1 MQGDAGRVRGFGEL
15 EAIVMEQIWA
25 APDGATVPEV
35 HERLLGERDLAY
47 TTVMS
52 TIHNLYRKGRLTR
65 EPEGRKHRYRA
76 TASKAEHS
84 ADLMREALLS
94 GGESHAILTH
104 FVQQMDPAD
113 TRRLAELL
121 ARLDEDGSG

>member
-1 MQGDAGRVRGFGEL
+1 MRGRGEL
-15 EAIVMEQIWA
+15 EAVVMEQIWA
-25 APDGATVPEV
+25 WPDGATVPEV
-35 HERLLGERDLAY
+35 HERLSSEHAIAY

-65 EPEGRKHRYRA
+65 MREGRTHRYRA

-84 ADLMREALLS
+84 ADLMNVALRS
-94 GGESHAILTH
+94 GGDPHTILTH
-104 FVQQMDPAD
+104 FVQQMDSAD

-121 ARLDEDGSG
+121 VRIDEDARRDPGRA